1 MPLCLL
7 SGRLSLTDGFLARV
21 EEPRY
26 LRAALAALALPQSFP
41 GEHRLPIGSRTTI
54 SMSVEGLGIWTNL
67 AKQLQ
72 KPFQPLLNCDS
83 VVSGYGEGP
92 WPGGSHWAEGNG
104 QGPIRGWFSPFS
116 SQDTACWSV
125 VSVTDMQAARH
136 SYGVCLQG
144 YFV

>member
-7 SGRLSLTDGFLARV
+7 SGGLSLTDGFLARV

-26 LRAALAALALPQSFP
+26 LRAALSALALPQSSL
-41 GEHRLPIGSRTTI
+41 EKIGSHTTI

-83 VVSGYGEGP
+83 VVLRL
-92 WPGGSHWAEGNG
+92 W
-104 QGPIRGWFSPFS
+104 
-116 SQDTACWSV
+116 
-125 VSVTDMQAARH
+125 
-136 SYGVCLQG
+136 
-144 YFV
+144 